1 MRIWRKII
9 ESLTRAPGGFVAD
22 GRTLGIGLATAIEKA
37 KQEPTADVE
46 EFLRRQAAFPAEI
59 SKR

>member
-46 EFLRRQAAFPAEI
+46 QQLAI
-59 SKR
+59 SGDR